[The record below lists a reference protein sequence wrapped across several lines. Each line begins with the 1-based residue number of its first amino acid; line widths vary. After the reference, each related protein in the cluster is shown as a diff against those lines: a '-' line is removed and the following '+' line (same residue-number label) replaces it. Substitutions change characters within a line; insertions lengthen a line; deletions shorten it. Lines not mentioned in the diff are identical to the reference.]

1 MHFLGGEG
9 VFDFW
14 APPQALQFEPPITNA
29 AGAVGAGGAGGAG
42 GATGAVRTAAEFE
55 RAGVWLSLYL
65 VRMLASSSSMSLT

>member
-14 APPQALQFEPPITNA
+14 APPQALQFEPPITTA
-29 AGAVGAGGAGGAG
+29 AGAVGAGGAG

-55 RAGVWLSLYL
+55 ATGFCLSLYL